1 MNRRP
6 SLPISLAAGAIA
18 GAGLTVVLGVLRLIV
33 GTSWPPELIGDRI
46 APLITISFFN
56 DLLVMAGG
64 YNELKQLGVLSAIAG
79 QVVAGAVLGLV
90 YLRLGGSPERRRTLL
105 AAILA
110 GVWVL
115 ILVAFWPILDT
126 NYRGLPRTPAI
137 AANAL
142 AHLVAIVSFAAIL
155 LTLESRLTR
164 DREPVALL
172 GRHVSRRAV
181 LVAGGAGVGFLALFA
196 VFNRL
201 SAGATVYYDGLRYKG
216 RDVQAITPNDRF
228 YTVTKNVSD
237 PTIDASLWRFE
248 VGGLVDRP
256 RTYTFD
262 ELRLLSSTVQ
272 ETTLMCIRNAV
283 GDGLMSNAQWKGI
296 PLRSIL
302 EAAGPRPGVVKAVLR
317 GTDSYSDTIA
327 IAKAMDPA
335 TLLAFEMNGEPLPLR
350 HGYPVRVIV
359 PGLFGEKN
367 VKWVTRVDLVDH
379 DAKGFYESQGWGPS
393 FVIPTHSRFD
403 VPDDGARVAAA
414 PMTLRG
420 IAFAGAR
427 GIRAVEV
434 SLDAGRSWRAARIDH
449 PGTTLT
455 WALWSYDWR
464 PEPGAVEALVRA
476 TDGGGALQ
484 TATERGTIPEG
495 STGYHRIRFMVA

>member
-1 MNRRP
+1 VSRRLN
-6 SLPISLAAGAIA
+6 LPASLASGAIA
-18 GAGLTVVLGVLRLIV
+18 GAGLTVVLGVLRLLV
-33 GTSWPPELIGDRI
+33 GTSWSPELIGDRI
-46 APLITISFFN
+46 APLITISLFN
-56 DLLVMAGG
+56 DLLVVAGG

-79 QVVAGAVLGLV
+79 QVIAGALLGLF
-90 YLRLGGSPERRRTLL
+90 YLRLSGSRARRRTVL
-105 AAILA
+105 AAVLSGVWLLILA
-110 GVWVL
+110 
-115 ILVAFWPILDT
+115 AFWPILDT
-126 NYRGLPRTPAI
+126 NYRGLPRVAAV

-142 AHLVAIVSFAAIL
+142 AHLIAIGSFAGIL
-155 LTLESRLTR
+155 LALESRLAR
-164 DREPVALL
+164 DLPPIAVL
-172 GRHVSRRAV
+172 GRHLSRRA
-181 LVAGGAGVGFLALFA
+181 LIVASGAGVGVLALGA

-201 SAGATVYYDGLRYKG
+201 YAGATVYYDGLRYKG

-237 PTIDASLWRFE
+237 PTIDAGRWRFE
-248 VGGLVDRP
+248 VGGLVARP

-262 ELRLLSSTVQ
+262 ELRRLSSTVQ
-272 ETTLMCIRNAV
+272 ETTLMCISNAV
-283 GDGLMSNAQWKGI
+283 GDGLMSNAKWKGI
-296 PLRSIL
+296 PLRSVL
-302 EAAGPRPGVVKAVLR
+302 ETAGPGPGVVKAVLR

-327 IAKAMDPA
+327 FAKAMDPA

-367 VKWVTRVDLVDH
+367 VKWVSRVELVDH

-393 FVIPTHSRFD
+393 FVVPTHSRFD
-403 VPDDGARVAAA
+403 VPDDGAHIALA
-414 PMTLRG
+414 PTTLRG

-434 SLDAGRSWRAARIDH
+434 SLDAGRTWRSARIDH

-464 PEPGAVEALVRA
+464 PESGTVEAVVRA
-476 TDGGGALQ
+476 TDGSGALQ
-484 TATERGTIPEG
+484 TATERGTVPEG
-495 STGYHRIRFMVA
+495 STGYHRIRFVVS

>member
-1 MNRRP
+1 MNRRL
-6 SLPISLAAGAIA
+6 SLPIGLAAGAIA
-18 GAGLTVVLGVLRLIV
+18 GAGLSVVLGLLRLLL

-56 DLLVMAGG
+56 DLLVLAGG

-79 QVVAGAVLGLV
+79 QVIAGAVLGLA
-90 YLRLGGSPERRRTLL
+90 YLRMSGSRQRRHTALV
-105 AAILA
+105 AILV
-110 GVWVL
+110 GVWFLVL
-115 ILVAFWPILDT
+115 AAFWPILDT
-126 NYRGLPRTPAI
+126 SYRGLPRAAAI

-142 AHLVAIVSFAAIL
+142 AELVAIGSFAAIL
-155 LTLESRLTR
+155 LALESRLTR
-164 DREPVALL
+164 DGLPVQVL
-172 GRHVSRRAV
+172 GRHLSRRAV
-181 LVAGGAGVGFLALFA
+181 LVASGAGVGVLALGA

-201 SAGATVYYDGLRYKG
+201 YAGATVYYDGLRYKG

-237 PTIDASLWRFE
+237 PAIDASLWRFE

-262 ELRLLSSTVQ
+262 DLRQLSSTVQ
-272 ETTLMCIRNAV
+272 ETTLMCISNAV
-283 GDGLMSNAQWKGI
+283 GDGLMSNAKWKGV
-296 PLRSIL
+296 PLRAIL
-302 EAAGPRPGVVKAVLR
+302 ETAGPRPGVVKAVLR

-367 VKWVTRVDLVDH
+367 VKWVTRVELVEH

-393 FVIPTHSRFD
+393 FVVPTHARFD
-403 VPDDGARVAAA
+403 VPEDGARIAAA
-414 PMTLRG
+414 PTTLRG

-464 PEPGAVEALVRA
+464 PEPGSVEAVVRA
-476 TDGGGALQ
+476 TDGDGALQ